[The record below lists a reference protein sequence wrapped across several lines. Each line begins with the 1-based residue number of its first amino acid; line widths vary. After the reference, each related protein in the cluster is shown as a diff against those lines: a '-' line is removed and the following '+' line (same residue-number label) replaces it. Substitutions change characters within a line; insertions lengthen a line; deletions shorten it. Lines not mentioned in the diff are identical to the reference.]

1 MDPNIFIQLR
11 EAEES
16 HLLPEVRTDHNKLSE
31 LLDDAF
37 TEIGAS
43 GARFTKQDVLD
54 ALSNETPCARTIEQF
69 QAHLLAPDIFL
80 TSYII
85 RKQTDDEQPPTRT
98 RRSTIWIQDQGVMRM
113 RFHQGTPISS

>member
-16 HLLPEVRTDHNKLSE
+16 HLLPEVRTDLNKLSE
-31 LLDDAF
+31 LLDEAF

-43 GARFTKQDVLD
+43 GARYTKQDVLN
-54 ALSNETPCARTIEQF
+54 ALPNEVPCTRTIDQF
-69 QAHLLAPDIFL
+69 QAHQLAPDIFL

-85 RKQTDDEQPPTRT
+85 RKQTHDAQPPTLT
-98 RRSTIWIQDQGVMRM
+98 RRSTIWIRDQGMMRM
-113 RFHQGTPISS
+113 RFHQGTPINS